1 MGRKGFRLVIQ
12 VIVDIDISFSIMQS
26 IALKIYTEG
35 DIMDKRIS
43 QEELKHLLQYNPET
57 GHFYWKRPRAPRM
70 SEMDIAGT
78 LTPKGSRQ
86 IMIFRKAYR
95 AHVLAF
101 FYIKGFWPEYRI
113 IHKNGNP
120 DDNRWSNL
128 EYCDYDKYKEKLDY
142 ETLREILHYDPI
154 TGKFHWIKTLSNRS
168 PVGSECTRLSKGY
181 VSIRIGNRNY
191 QAHRLA
197 WLYMEGYWPEHEIDH
212 INRDRADNRWC
223 NLRHVTHRCNS
234 TNIPV
239 KSNNKTGITG
249 VSLHATGYVV
259 KIAKEYVGFYKSFTV
274 AVKARWEAEVRY
286 GFKNCQTTSSAYLYL
301 KDKGLI

>member
-1 MGRKGFRLVIQ
+1 M
-12 VIVDIDISFSIMQS
+12 
-26 IALKIYTEG
+26 T
-35 DIMDKRIS
+35 KRIS
-43 QEELKHLLQYNPET
+43 QEELKYLLRYDSKT
-57 GHFYWKRPRAPRM
+57 GFFYWRVRRSHRK
-70 SEMDIAGT
+70 SGTGTAGT
-78 LTPKGSRQ
+78 LNPNGTRK
-86 IMIFRKAYR
+86 IMIFGKTYL

-101 FYIKGFWPEYRI
+101 FYIKGIWPEYRI

-128 EYCDYDKYKEKLDY
+128 EYCDYDKYKAVLTCELLK
-142 ETLREILHYDPI
+142 EILHYDPI
-154 TGKFHWIKTLSNRS
+154 SGKFHWLKMLSNRS
-168 PVGSECTRLSKGY
+168 PVGSECTRMSKGY
-181 VSIRIGNRNY
+181 INIRIGTRNY
-191 QAHRLA
+191 QANRLA

-274 AVKARWEAEVRY
+274 AVKARWDAEVRY